1 MSSIFK
7 KKRRIVKL
15 ITKKLVLFKSSIS
28 VIVVLYPFIA
38 TVNKAFSVQV
48 LTHYKISTL
57 TTQTLI
63 FLFVFL
69 SSYWYWICIDPRNV
83 MKRKALM
90 WLYIYPLSNHRHV
103 NYCTKYNTID
113 KIYILVS
120 EATATKQ
127 DHVH

>member
-1 MSSIFK
+1 MSSIFHNNCK
-7 KKRRIVKL
+7 KKKGKKKEEKKEKKRRRIVKL

-48 LTHYKISTL
+48 LIHCKISTL

-69 SSYWYWICIDPRNV
+69 SSY
-83 MKRKALM
+83 
-90 WLYIYPLSNHRHV
+90 
-103 NYCTKYNTID
+103 
-113 KIYILVS
+113 
-120 EATATKQ
+120 
-127 DHVH
+127 